1 MSTRNVVIVGE
12 SGVGKSSLINLIL
25 GEARV
30 LASNDAV
37 GVTLEITRHPT
48 TICQHSYY
56 LWDTPGLNE
65 GTQGNIASKRVEEIL
80 RNLLTQLEKA
90 HGVHLLIICFRGT
103 RVTRT
108 MQQTYMTITG
118 ICSKVSQNIPVAA
131 VITELEKI
139 GNSPGE
145 MEVWWENNQK
155 GLLAYGMDF
164 TGHACITTLTD
175 ECHPPTTG
183 RYRKCQVAVHQLIQ
197 RCSRSPK
204 STSSKDLNVVLFGE
218 TGVGK
223 SSLINLMAGK
233 EVAKVSPDADACT
246 LDSEEYGF
254 EIGPTRIR
262 MWDTVGLEEPDT
274 ISEDRCFTA
283 IEKAIQLIKSL
294 SAAGGINLLLF
305 CIRANRITVTIQ
317 NNYRLF
323 YEVLGRKEVPVAL
336 VVTHL
341 EREQQMEDWWPRNEK
356 ILERYGIMAAGHAC
370 VTGVVGHPKYQQS
383 QDAIRA
389 LLLQYDE
396 QGKFMMPPE
405 AWIGRLL
412 KGFVSFVGDKAFLRG
427 RDMVRIL
434 SNEGAILP
442 STRCPKVV
450 VTDFFID
457 FLVPQKQATHF
468 APHSGADNQ
477 FTK

>member
-37 GVTLEITRHPT
+37 GVTLETTRHPT
-48 TICQHSYY
+48 TIFQHSYY

-65 GTQGNIASKRVEEIL
+65 GTQGSLASKRVEEIL
-80 RNLLTQLEKA
+80 RNLLMQLDKA
-90 HGVHLLIICFRGT
+90 HGVHLLVICFRGT
-103 RVTRT
+103 KVTRT
-108 MQQTYMTITG
+108 MQQTYMSITG

-131 VITELEKI
+131 VITELEKF
-139 GNSPGE
+139 GDSPE
-145 MEVWWENNQK
+145 AMEVWWENNQN
-155 GLLAYGMDF
+155 GLSAYGMDF
-164 TGHACITTLTD
+164 AGHACITTLTD
-175 ECHPPTTG
+175 ECHPPTIG
-183 RYRKCQVAVHQLIQ
+183 RYRKCQLAVHHLIQ

-204 STSSKDLNVVLFGE
+204 STSSRNLNVVLF
-218 TGVGK
+218 
-223 SSLINLMAGK
+223 
-233 EVAKVSPDADACT
+233 EVARVSPDANACT
-246 LDSEEYGF
+246 LDSDEYVF
-254 EIGPTRIR
+254 EIGPARVR

-274 ISEDRCFTA
+274 ISEDRCFNA

-294 SAAGGINLLLF
+294 SAAGGISLLLF

-356 ILERYGIMAAGHAC
+356 MLERYGIITAGHAC
-370 VTGVVGHPKYQQS
+370 ITGVVGHSKYQQS
-383 QDAIRA
+383 QEAIRA

-396 QGKFMMPPE
+396 QGKFMMPSE

-412 KGFVSFVGDKAFLRG
+412 KGLVSFVGDKAFLRG

-434 SNEGAILP
+434 
-442 STRCPKVV
+442 TKRCHLRPDVAQRVAACLDQQVTHVLLIVV
-450 VTDFFID
+450 
-457 FLVPQKQATHF
+457 
-468 APHSGADNQ
+468 
-477 FTK
+477 

>member
-1 MSTRNVVIVGE
+1 MSTRNVVIAGE
-12 SGVGKSSLINLIL
+12 AGVGKSSLINLIL

-37 GVTLEITRHPT
+37 GVTLETTRHPT
-48 TICQHSYY
+48 TIFQHSYY

-65 GTQGNIASKRVEEIL
+65 GTQGSLASKRVEEIL
-80 RNLLTQLEKA
+80 RHLLTQLEKA
-90 HGVHLLIICFRGT
+90 HGVHLLVICFRGT
-103 RVTRT
+103 KVTRT
-108 MQQTYMTITG
+108 MQQTYMSITG

-131 VITELEKI
+131 VITELEKF
-139 GNSPGE
+139 GDSPE
-145 MEVWWENNQK
+145 AMEVWWENNRN
-155 GLLAYGMDF
+155 GLSTYNMVFA
-164 TGHACITTLTD
+164 GHACITTLTD

-204 STSSKDLNVVLFGE
+204 STSSRNLNVVLFGE

-233 EVAKVSPDADACT
+233 EVARVSPDANACT
-246 LDSEEYGF
+246 LDSDEYAF
-254 EIGPTRIR
+254 DMGPARVQ
-262 MWDTVGLEEPDT
+262 MWDTVGLGEPDT
-274 ISEDRCFTA
+274 INEDRCFNA

-294 SAAGGINLLLF
+294 NAAGGISLLLF
-305 CIRANRITVTIQ
+305 CIRANRITITTQ

-356 ILERYGIMAAGHAC
+356 MLEQYGIVTAGHAC
-370 VTGVVGHPKYQQS
+370 ITGVVGHPKYQQS
-383 QDAIRA
+383 QEAIRA

-396 QGKFMMPPE
+396 QGKFMMPSE

-412 KGFVSFVGDKAFLRG
+412 KGLVSFVGDKAFLRG

-434 SNEGAILP
+434 
-442 STRCPKVV
+442 TKRCHLRSDVAQRV
-450 VTDFFID
+450 AAC
-457 FLVPQKQATHF
+457 LEQ
-468 APHSGADNQ
+468 
-477 FTK
+477 